1 MTAAPEPTATPSG
14 EASPS
19 ARPELNP
26 VLPAIAPI
34 TAPPAPH
41 VAQVEK
47 PNATK
52 PKRPKT
58 QRVAENDRLFLEGRD
73 DAAEALSR
81 MTLLGPPEGISS
93 VFPPRLLGTA
103 GTGSASKTQGT
114 GNIILGKMTSEGPL
128 ERKEIHTVL
137 EGARGRLQDCYDTAL
152 SRNSTLEGEIVLF
165 FVVSGD
171 GTLGKVEVASNT
183 STGPGIEAISNCFT
197 AVVGGFGFPSK
208 AAESSVTFPVVFAL
222 SN

>member
-1 MTAAPEPTATPSG
+1 MKMNSLLQRVRRTLPLLSLVPTLACTPKQDPTPPVAPSYAVVARASGMTAAPEPTATPSG

-137 EGARGRLQDCYDTAL
+137 GRC
-152 SRNSTLEGEIVLF
+152 
-165 FVVSGD
+165 
-171 GTLGKVEVASNT
+171 
-183 STGPGIEAISNCFT
+183 P
-197 AVVGGFGFPSK
+197 
-208 AAESSVTFPVVFAL
+208 AEC
-222 SN
+222 